1 MEKVKSSDLVS
12 ASISASISD
21 LTGKKVLVLGLSTT
35 GFAAA
40 KFLLRAGADC
50 FLSDSNVLSEENKP
64 KADILKKAGAKLEFG
79 AHSKEF
85 IGGAEFCVLSPS
97 IPPKVDILRLLDDL
111 KIPYFSDIELAFQ
124 VKPQKTKIIA
134 ITGTNGKTTTTM
146 LVSHILSQKYLAP
159 AAGNVGVS
167 PLDYLYPIVNSK
179 FQADVASEIKAASD
193 IEPDYLVVEASSY
206 QLHYIKDFAPN
217 AAIFCNLTPD
227 HISWHGGIEEYF
239 NDKAKMYKNMGEN
252 AHAILNFDDARV
264 KNIETRAH
272 KHYFRLDTPGS
283 ADDCYIKNGK
293 IYYGADEIIDVND
306 VPIVGAHNLQ
316 NVMCAVIAARAAGLE
331 DNLIKTG
338 IMSFRAPKHRCEFI
352 LELNG
357 VSYYNDSKAT
367 NPEASNVAI
376 GAFSGKRTVLIAGG
390 RDKNTPLD
398 EFCEL
403 IKKNIE
409 KVVLI
414 GEAAQRF
421 AEALEKSGFKNI
433 VFSKTLNEAID
444 EAERE
449 KPDVVLFSPA
459 CASFDVFKNYEV
471 RGEAFRDYVLSKKP
485 GAR

>member
-1 MEKVKSSDLVS
+1 MDEIKNLYSNLK
-12 ASISASISD
+12 
-21 LTGKKVLVLGLSTT
+21 GKKVLVLGLSTT

-50 FLSDSNVLSEENKP
+50 FLSDSNKLSEENRA
-64 KADILKKAGAKLEFG
+64 KAELLKKAGVKLEFE
-79 AHSKEF
+79 AHTEDF
-85 IGGAEFCVLSPS
+85 IKGAEFCILSPS
-97 IPPKVDILRLLDDL
+97 IPPKSDILGLLDKL
-111 KIPYFSDIELAFQ
+111 NIPYFSDIELAFK
-124 VKPQKTKIIA
+124 VKPEKTKIVA

-146 LVSHILSQKYLAP
+146 LVSHILSQKFFAP

-167 PLDYLYPIVNSK
+167 PLDYLCPFVNSVIK
-179 FQADVASEIKAASD
+179 ADVAEEIKAASD
-193 IEPDYLVVEASSY
+193 VEPDCLVVEASSY
-206 QLHYIKDFAPN
+206 QLHYAKDFAPN

-227 HISWHGGIEEYF
+227 HISWHGGIEDYF
-239 NDKAKMYKNMGEN
+239 NDKAKMYEKMGEK
-252 AHAILNFDDARV
+252 AHAILNFDDERV
-264 KNIETRAH
+264 KNISTKAT
-272 KHYFRLDTPGS
+272 KHFFRLNSNGN
-283 ADDCYIKNGK
+283 ADDSYIKDGK
-293 IYYGADEIIDVND
+293 IYYGTDEIIDVKD

-316 NVMCAVIAARAAGLE
+316 NVMCAVIAARALGVSN
-331 DNLIKTG
+331 DLIKAG
-338 IMSFRAPKHRCEFI
+338 IMSFKAPTHRCEFI

-376 GAFSGKRTVLIAGG
+376 GAFEGKRTVLIAGG
-390 RDKNTPLD
+390 RDKNTSLD

-421 AEALEKSGFKNI
+421 EENLKKSGFCNI

-459 CASFDVFKNYEV
+459 CASFDMFKNYEV